1 MKALSFRVLLRDA
14 RALMLAA
21 ALGAGS
27 MPGAGRAEDA
37 ASVWKEVLALDSGP
51 ERGAK
56 EPPTVE
62 MFSKH
67 LKKQEAVLRRFLALP
82 DGGRQ
87 RFEAELRLARVLA
100 LRAEQ
105 EVNAQL
111 QQEAA
116 ALLDRLEQNAT
127 REQQAHVAF
136 TRICQWMRRTRLPNR
151 EQRVELLAA
160 VREFR
165 ERFAFDARTP
175 QLLVEAA
182 TRFDREPALK
192 ESLLSDAKQL
202 TRDPK
207 LKLRITDDL
216 VRTALV
222 GRELKLTFPDHSGRP
237 VSIEKLRGQPVLLFF
252 FAADIVPSLPVWKK
266 LNGILAAYPAVT
278 RVALSLDENRSL
290 MERARQELGAGWT
303 VGWEAGGWKSPM
315 ARRWGINAVPT
326 AFLLDAGG
334 RVFSINA
341 LDDLEEQLGLLKA
354 GASRE

>member
-1 MKALSFRVLLRDA
+1 
-14 RALMLAA
+14 
-21 ALGAGS
+21 
-27 MPGAGRAEDA
+27 
-37 ASVWKEVLALDSGP
+37 
-51 ERGAK
+51 
-56 EPPTVE
+56 

-303 VGWEAGGWKSPM
+303 VGWEALGDQRRANRFF
-315 ARRWGINAVPT
+315 ARCRGPRFFHKRT
-326 AFLLDAGG
+326 G
-334 RVFSINA
+334 
-341 LDDLEEQLGLLKA
+341 
-354 GASRE
+354 